1 MFASPLLQALA
12 RAVSRTDCICSGQQ
26 LLDACH
32 MVAVLLSRSAAETLG
47 SRLGLALARAAASMV
62 RSLLRL
68 DSLSGSEWT
77 SGSAYIKAARQL
89 TAARGTFMRRLTSV
103 VTAARHS
110 TGSSADSTA
119 ALEAAYL
126 RLLTPAASEA
136 DSIARANAQ
145 LAIDFMLQLLTAAV
159 GITVAHATAAQAKA
173 AAAAQ
178 LAAAAS
184 STDPAAP
191 APAAVPLPLRLVC
204 KCCHMPLNCQ
214 AVSLDILKNE
224 SIVHEVGVSGGTLQ
238 VKLSAD
244 AQQQVLLTHRTFQL
258 SFAVSF
264 FMLEQRLA

>member
-1 MFASPLLQALA
+1 
-12 RAVSRTDCICSGQQ
+12 
-26 LLDACH
+26 
-32 MVAVLLSRSAAETLG
+32 MVAVLVSRCAANILG

-68 DSLSGSEWT
+68 DSLSGSAWT

-110 TGSSADSTA
+110 AGSSADTTA

-126 RLLTPAASEA
+126 RLLTPAGSEA
-136 DSIARANAQ
+136 DSIARTNAQ
-145 LAIDFMLQLLTAAV
+145 LAVTFMLQQLTATGGVAA
-159 GITVAHATAAQAKA
+159 AHAAAAQAKA
-173 AAAAQ
+173 AAASH

-184 STDPAAP
+184 SSTDPTAAAAVVP
-191 APAAVPLPLRLVC
+191 VPAAVPLPLRLVC

-238 VKLSAD
+238 VKLSTD
-244 AQQQVLLTHRTFQL
+244 PQQQVQAHKQQHFHT
-258 SFAVSF
+258 
-264 FMLEQRLA
+264 LELFYTVL

>member
-1 MFASPLLQALA
+1 
-12 RAVSRTDCICSGQQ
+12 
-26 LLDACH
+26 
-32 MVAVLLSRSAAETLG
+32 MVAVLLSRCAAEILG

-68 DSLSGSEWT
+68 DSLSGSAWT

-110 TGSSADSTA
+110 AGSSADTTA

-136 DSIARANAQ
+136 DSIARTNAQ
-145 LAIDFMLQLLTAAV
+145 LAVTFMLQQLTATGGVAA
-159 GITVAHATAAQAKA
+159 AHAAAAQAKA
-173 AAAAQ
+173 AAASH

-184 STDPAAP
+184 DSTDPTSAAVP
-191 APAAVPLPLRLVC
+191 VAPAAVPLPLRLVC

-238 VKLSAD
+238 VKLSTD
-244 AQQQVLLTHRTFQL
+244 PQQQVQPHRPQHSHTLKTF
-258 SFAVSF
+258 
-264 FMLEQRLA
+264 